1 MVDQQYP
8 VSSRQMLAYSQESI
22 VVDELTESLQGSY
35 TDEEIGLSRLAF
47 RHLFRS
53 GYIRHDETR
62 IPEPL
67 SLLFQG
73 NSGDDI
79 RELLDEHEEIQALGR
94 LAFIHGVRV
103 YG

>member
-1 MVDQQYP
+1 MIDQQHP
-8 VSSRQMLAYSQESI
+8 SPSRQMLAFSQESI
-22 VVDELTESLQGSY
+22 VIDELTESLQGGY

-79 RELLDEHEEIQALGR
+79 RELLDGSEELQALGR

-103 YG
+103 HG

>member
-53 GYIRHDETR
+53 GYILHDETR